1 MSTIICLLI
10 IGNISIYNKYKV
22 LEANEKIVLERV
34 ISYMKGDFDSIDYY
48 SNRILEGDKTKEEL
62 TLDLI
67 KTMEYSRMISVRV
80 DTLKQSEYTISI
92 ECSRLMEYIYNAYY
106 GILYDYLGNNIT
118 TEDMYNKVCILK
130 EDMAILSDFIASTE
144 IQGIDDTEF
153 KEVILPKITY
163 EEVLDRIKLHY

>member
-48 SNRILEGDKTKEEL
+48 SDRILEGDKTKEEL

-92 ECSRLMEYIYNAYY
+92 ECSRLMEYIYSAYY

-163 EEVLDRIKLHY
+163 EQVLDRIKLHY